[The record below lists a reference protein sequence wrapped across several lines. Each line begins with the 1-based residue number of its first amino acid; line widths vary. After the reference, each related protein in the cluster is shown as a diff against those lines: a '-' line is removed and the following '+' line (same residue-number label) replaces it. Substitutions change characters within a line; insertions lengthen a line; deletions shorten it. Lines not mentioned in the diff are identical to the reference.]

1 MDDASY
7 DVDDVN
13 DLQLV
18 AALVLASEEAP
29 QPSAAREPV
38 DLIASNAAL
47 SQVGAELSLA
57 GVSRPVAGAA
67 SKSEGIA
74 EDDES
79 DSSSEAGAVED
90 SSSGS
95 SSEAD
100 STVDA
105 VLCDDE
111 DGTVVA
117 SGGVRSEHE
126 TPLTRLPL
134 PALPAV
140 RVSPESA
147 ATAIGAITSVHFS
160 KAWDD
165 PFAESAMEGGAGGA
179 RRRKSRR
186 KRAADVAV
194 AAVGAEESA
203 AGAVVT
209 EEGASSAAP
218 SAVPA
223 STSPAIAPESSPVVT
238 IVIQGLFNS
247 RPLAEGSL
255 LALSDGRCVGV
266 VEDVFGP
273 VTSPL
278 YISRV
283 RLGGTTIETAKDDG
297 IIDLAAAG
305 GGLAALAS
313 DYQVEL
319 GVAAPSALPSSA
331 ASSASPTSLVSVHD
345 IRIGAVLYAAS
356 QHCSYV
362 LPEAVR
368 AAAPAGTDA
377 SNLFDEELPP
387 EEQEFSDDEAE
398 ARARAERKSSAR
410 REGAEG
416 SSGFAVGHDG
426 RARGGTGARG
436 GGRLPPGGGARSQSH
451 AHPPPFVQQAPP
463 PQWGLAPG
471 QHPAQP
477 PPHLFMGPPTG
488 PWGGPMPPPGFAH
501 FSPWATPLMAA
512 PNPALAALQ
521 AQQAMQMAY
530 AARQWAAA
538 RGGAPG

>member
-29 QPSAAREPV
+29 QSSAACAPV
-38 DLIASNAAL
+38 DLIASNAVL

-57 GVSRPVAGAA
+57 GVSRSVADAA
-67 SKSEGIA
+67 SRT
-74 EDDES
+74 EDMLDDGES
-79 DSSSEAGAVED
+79 DSSSEADAVED
-90 SSSGS
+90 CSSGS
-95 SSEAD
+95 SSDAD
-100 STVDA
+100 STADA

-111 DGTVVA
+111 DGAVVA

-134 PALPAV
+134 PALPVV

-147 ATAIGAITSVHFS
+147 ATAVGAITSVHFS

-165 PFAESAMEGGAGGA
+165 PFAESAMEGGASGA

-186 KRAADVAV
+186 KRAADVVVV
-194 AAVGAEESA
+194 AEEGAEKSA
-203 AGAVVT
+203 AGAAVA

-218 SAVPA
+218 SAAQA

-283 RLGGTTIETAKDDG
+283 RLGNTAIEPVKQDVN
-297 IIDLAAAG
+297 IDLVAAG

-313 DYQVEL
+313 DYQVEI
-319 GVAAPSALPSSA
+319 GVAATSALPSSA
-331 ASSASPTSLVSVHD
+331 SSSAAPTSLVSVDD

-416 SSGFAVGHDG
+416 SGGFAVGRDG
-426 RARGGTGARG
+426 RARGGASVRG
-436 GGRLPPGGGARSQSH
+436 GGKLPVGGGARSQSH
-451 AHPPPFVQQAPP
+451 AHPAPYAQQPPWGIAPS
-463 PQWGLAPG
+463 
-471 QHPAQP
+471 AQP
-477 PPHLFMGPPTG
+477 PPNPHFFAGPPPG
-488 PWGGPMPPPGFAH
+488 PWGGPVPPPGFAH
-501 FSPWATPLMAA
+501 FSPWTTPLMAA